1 MNKKNNRPP
10 KPKYLPSPPA
20 GKFASPQPIAIGAVP
35 DGKVV
40 DFITGSFFNDT
51 AEEYVRQNIEK
62 ALVRQYKY
70 LASDCSPEF
79 RIKMGSAKPRVD
91 IVVFGTGQSHE
102 QTNAY
107 ILVETKKPG
116 TNRQNKE
123 DGIGQLQSYLAA
135 SPNARFGLWTN
146 GDDRVC
152 FARRE
157 KGGRIYCE
165 EIPDISVSI
174 RGIRGQRGYAIVPIR
189 VH

>member
-1 MNKKNNRPP
+1 MT
-10 KPKYLPSPPA
+10 
-20 GKFASPQPIAIGAVP
+20 
-35 DGKVV
+35 
-40 DFITGSFFNDT
+40 ITF
-51 AEEYVRQNIEK
+51 VRHR
-62 ALVRQYKY
+62 V
-70 LASDCSPEF
+70 SDYEAW
-79 RIKMGSAKPRVD
+79 RRV
-91 IVVFGTGQSHE
+91 
-102 QTNAY
+102 Y
-107 ILVETKKPG
+107 
-116 TNRQNKE
+116 

-174 RGIRGQRGYAIVPIR
+174 LGIRGQRGYAIVPIR